1 VVLNVEEINGFV
13 REPLRG
19 YHVRE
24 IITYLTWKEEAC
36 FPRTSFNGCVGACP
50 RCKFLAFPN
59 CSVYAGSTA
68 SAAYY

>member
-24 IITYLTWKEEAC
+24 IITYLTW
-36 FPRTSFNGCVGACP
+36 
-50 RCKFLAFPN
+50 
-59 CSVYAGSTA
+59 
-68 SAAYY
+68 